1 MIEKELKTRIDL
13 TLRKIGVRNYNYT
26 NDYSQKGLYMFMTS
40 PFLENPLIKQIA
52 NTQKSSK
59 VNNNNNNNKVP
70 FILVLN
76 CEYTA
81 DELMFRLDSYI
92 DDNGAYMMIQNFENK
107 TLTVD
112 HIEKMVQTLNSAER
126 DVIMISIDNIKRL
139 KSSIPFE
146 DIYMETGNVVRDLKL
161 LSKKYNI
168 PIITTHQLDRQCVK
182 LLNESDEKAPCV
194 LI

>member
-1 MIEKELKTRIDL
+1 MENKELMSRIDL
-13 TLRKIGVRNYNYT
+13 SLKRMGVRNYNYT

-40 PFLENPLIKQIA
+40 PLSENPLIKPIA
-52 NTQKSSK
+52 NTQKNNK
-59 VNNNNNNNKVP
+59 VNNKAP
-70 FILVLN
+70 FILILN
-76 CEYTA
+76 CECPV
-81 DELMFRLDSYI
+81 DVLMSRLDPDI
-92 DDNGAYMMIQNFENK
+92 DDNGAYMTMLNFRNK

-139 KSSIPFE
+139 KSTIPFE

-168 PIITTHQLDRQCVK
+168 PIITTYQLDRHGAK
-182 LLNESDEKAPCV
+182 LLAECDEKAPCV

>member
-1 MIEKELKTRIDL
+1 MIKKELKARIDL

-40 PFLENPLIKQIA
+40 PLSENPLIKPIV
-52 NTQKSSK
+52 NTQKNNK
-59 VNNNNNNNKVP
+59 VNNKAP
-70 FILVLN
+70 FILILN
-76 CEYTA
+76 CECPV
-81 DELMFRLDSYI
+81 DVLMSRLDSDI
-92 DDNGAYMMIQNFENK
+92 DDNGAYMTMLNFRNK

-112 HIEKMVQTLNSAER
+112 NIEKMVQTLNSTER

-168 PIITTHQLDRQCVK
+168 PIITTHQLDRHGAK
-182 LLNESDEKAPCV
+182 LLAECDEKAPCI

>member
-1 MIEKELKTRIDL
+1 MIKKELKARIDL

-40 PFLENPLIKQIA
+40 PFTENPLIKQIA

-59 VNNNNNNNKVP
+59 VDNNKAP
-70 FILVLN
+70 FILVLT
-76 CEYTA
+76 CEYPV
-81 DELMFRLDSYI
+81 DELMSRLDCDT
-92 DDNGAYMMIQNFENK
+92 DDNGAYMMMQSFENK
-107 TLTVD
+107 TMTVD
-112 HIEKMVQTLNSAER
+112 HIENLVQNLNSTER
-126 DVIMISIDNIKRL
+126 DVIMICIDNIKRL
-139 KSSIPFE
+139 KSPIPFE
-146 DIYMETGNVVRDLKL
+146 DELYQIGNVVRDLKL

-168 PIITTHQLDRQCVK
+168 PIITTHQLDRHCAK

>member
-1 MIEKELKTRIDL
+1 MENKELMSRIDL
-13 TLRKIGVRNYNYT
+13 SLKRMGVRNYNYT

-59 VNNNNNNNKVP
+59 VNNNKAP
-70 FILVLN
+70 FILVLT
-76 CEYTA
+76 CEYTV
-81 DELMFRLDSYI
+81 DELMLRLDSDI
-92 DDNGAYMMIQNFENK
+92 DDNGAYMMMQNFENK

-112 HIEKMVQTLNSAER
+112 HIEKIVQNLNSAER

-139 KSSIPFE
+139 KSPIPFE
-146 DIYMETGNVVRDLKL
+146 DELYQIGNVVRDLKL

-168 PIITTHQLDRQCVK
+168 PIITTQQLDRHGAI
-182 LLNESDEKAPCV
+182 LLDKSDEKAPCV